1 MSFRVRP
8 SSEWPGGRALRA
20 TPPASQLARKGRRR
34 GMADPRSRTRRS
46 MDSAGNSLAGRR
58 GPGRR
63 GEADRSNLGR
73 TLQPTSSSFG
83 HRFVSDAD
91 RPVEGGRPKASP
103 GLPLGHRVCL
113 WSAID
118 PGPSG
123 ESRMVRAPVHSEST
137 VSLVTDRPR
146 TSRLSE
152 IPRPGGLASPR
163 AAAGMPVA
171 PSHCSGSDCRLSRNR
186 GLIRQLEDLDG
197 EHPGLENGNQE
208 AGQGHGN
215 EPV

>member
-8 SSEWPGGRALRA
+8 SSRMAGGRALRA
-20 TPPASQLARKGRRR
+20 TPPASQLARKGRRW

-58 GPGRR
+58 GPGR
-63 GEADRSNLGR
+63 LGR
-73 TLQPTSSSFG
+73 SGLLEPGPDLQPTSSSFG

-91 RPVEGGRPKASP
+91 PPVEGGRPKASP

-113 WSAID
+113 WSAIV
-118 PGPSG
+118 PGPPG
-123 ESRMVRAPVHSEST
+123 ESRMVRAPVHSDSAAT
-137 VSLVTDRPR
+137 LVTDRPR

-171 PSHCSGSDCRLSRNR
+171 PSHCSGRTADYR
-186 GLIRQLEDLDG
+186 GTAD
-197 EHPGLENGNQE
+197 
-208 AGQGHGN
+208 
-215 EPV
+215 